1 MDGNIKWLVSAGHEM
16 ASELKAEC
24 GAVDMRSV
32 AKLISD
38 LATQLEVQLVRAN
51 ALAEDQQK
59 AIESI
64 KQADAAVKL
73 AHEKFSALAAEN
85 AGLKA
90 ICDDRR
96 RFIMNGVQVGYIKVP
111 AAETDPDLET
121 IRIAISPQKPIPAT
135 DAFLAEVRAQ
145 AHKEG
150 AHFVA
155 NRMLAAW
162 EAGFI
167 EDTAKN
173 AADIARMILTSTEFM
188 DDAPEGDFDRSFADG
203 VLEDIAAQIRKGTR
217 NEQHRQT
224 GAAPNS
230 RKGKR

>member
-1 MDGNIKWLVSAGHEM
+1 MKPTYEELERQLEESRREFRSSDATIHNL
-16 ASELKAEC
+16 ELKLT
-24 GAVDMRSV
+24 DM
-32 AKLISD
+32 A
-38 LATQLEVQLVRAN
+38 VQLAN
-51 ALAEDQQK
+51 A
-59 AIESI
+59 ES
-64 KQADAAVKL
+64 KCR
-73 AHEKFSALAAEN
+73 ELAAEN

-90 ICDDRR
+90 GILQASEDMEAHHDDYALFSYDADGEQMDALLRLCDAQDS
-96 RFIMNGVQVGYIKVP
+96 I
-111 AAETDPDLET
+111 ASLEDVKT
-121 IRIAISPQKPIPAT
+121 PAT

-203 VLEDIAAQIRKGTR
+203 VLEDIAAQIRKGG
-217 NEQHRQT
+217 E
-224 GAAPNS
+224 A
-230 RKGKR
+230 

>member
-1 MDGNIKWLVSAGHEM
+1 MKPDVKKIIADIKATKGNRKFCNGLAGTLQDDNYASSICKYVKTVTPERIDLLIEYAEKLEAEVTDM
-16 ASELKAEC
+16 A
-24 GAVDMRSV
+24 
-32 AKLISD
+32 
-38 LATQLEVQLVRAN
+38 VQLAN
-51 ALAEDQQK
+51 A
-59 AIESI
+59 ES
-64 KQADAAVKL
+64 KCR
-73 AHEKFSALAAEN
+73 ELAAEN

-90 ICDDRR
+90 GILQASEDMEAHHDDYALFSYDADGEQMDALLRLCDAQDS
-96 RFIMNGVQVGYIKVP
+96 I
-111 AAETDPDLET
+111 ASLEDVKT
-121 IRIAISPQKPIPAT
+121 PAT

-203 VLEDIAAQIRKGTR
+203 VLEDIAAQIRKGG
-217 NEQHRQT
+217 E
-224 GAAPNS
+224 A
-230 RKGKR
+230 